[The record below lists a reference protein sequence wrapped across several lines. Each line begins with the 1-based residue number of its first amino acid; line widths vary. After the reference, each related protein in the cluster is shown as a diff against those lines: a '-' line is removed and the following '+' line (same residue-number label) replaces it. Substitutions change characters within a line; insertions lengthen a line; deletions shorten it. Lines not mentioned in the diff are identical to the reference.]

1 MLMELELS
9 VKVEAQVPP
18 IELGCQGRSASEG
31 RVPQVDAW
39 KRLVAGSREMKK
51 LCLRMF
57 ESEAGPGEEVEDGAV
72 RRFEHGH
79 VDA

>member
-18 IELGCQGRSASEG
+18 IELGRQRRSASEG

-39 KRLVAGSREMKK
+39 ERLIAGAREMKE
-51 LCLRMF
+51 LRLRMF
-57 ESEAGPGEEVEDGAV
+57 ENEAGPGEKVEDDAV

>member
-1 MLMELELS
+1 MLVELELP

-18 IELGCQGRSASEG
+18 IELGRQGCSTSVG
-31 RVPQVDAW
+31 RVPQVNVW
-39 KRLVAGSREMKK
+39 KRLNAGAREMKK
-51 LCLRMF
+51 LRFRMF
-57 ESEAGPGEEVEDGAV
+57 ESEAGPGEEVEDDAV